1 LSLMKERKIVYR
13 RPIIVSIVGA
23 RPQFIKLAPLSK
35 RLREEGFNEIIV
47 HTGQH
52 YDDNMSDLFF
62 KELEIPEPD
71 YNLGIGS
78 GSHGAQTGR
87 MLIAIEEV
95 LLKEKPDLVIVY
107 GDTNSTLAGALSAS
121 KLHIKLAHVEAG
133 LRSFNRDMPEEINR
147 IVADHL
153 SDILFC
159 PTETAVE
166 NLKREGITE
175 GVYLVGDIMFDALMH
190 FSKISET
197 KSNILERFDLKPKGY
212 YLATIHRAE
221 NTDNY
226 ERLKNILTALSQL
239 DMPVIFPIHPRTKN
253 RVKEYN
259 LEFLLE
265 KTRVIEPVG
274 YLDMIKLEKNAKAI
288 LTDSGGVQKE
298 AFWLKVPCITLR
310 DETEWI
316 ETVRSG
322 WNRLVGADCDKI
334 LSIVKNTGPGEDVDF
349 KDEYSAE
356 KMVEVLENKGEWY
369 ESSYPGRW

>member
-1 LSLMKERKIVYR
+1 MENNSLAKV
-13 RPIIVSIVGA
+13 VSIVGA

-35 RLREEGFNEIIV
+35 RLSEDGFNEVIV

-71 YNLGIGS
+71 YNLSIGS
-78 GSHGAQTGR
+78 GSHGNQTGR

-95 LLKEKPDLVIVY
+95 LLKERPDLVIVY

-121 KLHIKLAHVEAG
+121 KLHIPLAHVEAG
-133 LRSFNRDMPEEINR
+133 LRSFNKNMPEEINR

-166 NLKREGITE
+166 NLKREGIIE

-190 FSKISET
+190 FSKISDT
-197 KSNILERFDLKPKGY
+197 KSKILERINLKPKEY

-239 DMPVIFPIHPRTKN
+239 DMPVIFPIHPRTKG
-253 RVKEYN
+253 KIKDYN
-259 LEFLLE
+259 LGHLLE
-265 KTRVIEPVG
+265 KVRVIDPVG
-274 YLDMIKLEKNAKAI
+274 YLDMINLEKNAKAI

-298 AFWLKVPCITLR
+298 AFWLRVPCITLR
-310 DETEWI
+310 DETEWV
-316 ETVRSG
+316 ETVKLG
-322 WNRLVGADCDKI
+322 WNRLVGTDCDRI
-334 LSIVKNTGPGEDVDF
+334 VSAVKNIGPGIEVDF

-356 KMVEVLENKGEWY
+356 KMVEVLRVMSNE
-369 ESSYPGRW
+369 

>member
-1 LSLMKERKIVYR
+1 MSAGKLGK
-13 RPIIVSIVGA
+13 IVSIVGA

-35 RLREEGFNEIIV
+35 RLREEGYNEVIV

-52 YDDNMSDLFF
+52 YDDNMSELFF

-78 GSHGAQTGR
+78 GSHGEQTGK

-107 GDTNSTLAGALSAS
+107 GDTNSTLAGALAAS

-133 LRSFNRDMPEEINR
+133 LRSFNKNMPEEINR

-159 PTETAVE
+159 PTETAVD

-175 GVYLVGDIMFDALMH
+175 GVYLVGDLMFDVLMH

-197 KSNILERFDLKPKGY
+197 KSKILETLNLKPKEY
-212 YLATIHRAE
+212 YLATVHRAE

-239 DMPVIFPIHPRTKN
+239 DKPVIFPIHPRTKN
-253 RVKEYN
+253 KVKEYN
-259 LEFLLE
+259 LELLL
-265 KTRVIEPVG
+265 KKIQVIEPVG
-274 YLDMIKLEKNAKAI
+274 YLDMINLERNAKAI
-288 LTDSGGVQKE
+288 LTDSGGIQKE

-316 ETVRSG
+316 ETVKFG
-322 WNRLVGADCDKI
+322 WNTLAGANKEKI
-334 LSIVKNTGPGEDVDF
+334 V
-349 KDEYSAE
+349 E
-356 KMVEVLENKGEWY
+356 KINNISYGVNMSFEKEHVTIKMCEVLKVLGEML
-369 ESSYPGRW
+369 